1 MHYEKV
7 AAADE
12 LKNGEKKKVIL
23 GDNVFLL
30 TKIDGA
36 YYALNNKCP
45 HMGGSLFDGT
55 LTGTTI
61 ICPRHGTAFDVRT
74 GAIVRGGRL
83 VFVSIKGV
91 NARAYPVK
99 VEGNDVLVGLE

>member
-1 MHYEKV
+1 MIYEKA

-12 LKNGEKKKVIL
+12 LKDGEKKKIVL
-23 GDNVFLL
+23 KDRVLLL
-30 TKIDGA
+30 TRLNGTF
-36 YYALNNKCP
+36 YALDNKCP

-55 LTGTTI
+55 LDGSNI
-61 ICPRHGTAFDVRT
+61 VCPRHGMTFDVRT
-74 GAIVRGGRL
+74 GAAVRGGRL